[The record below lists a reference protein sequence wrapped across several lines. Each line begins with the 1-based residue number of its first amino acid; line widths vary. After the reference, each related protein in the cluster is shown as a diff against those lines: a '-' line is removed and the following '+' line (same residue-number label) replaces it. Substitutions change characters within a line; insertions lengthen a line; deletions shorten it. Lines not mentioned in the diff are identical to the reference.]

1 MEILNLFSPD
11 QFKIFLL
18 VLVRV
23 SVVLFLFPIFG
34 SSTIPSLV
42 KAGLALIISMLIFPV
57 VAIDVKLFPNN
68 IVETGIMLFS
78 EFMIG
83 LTLGLTVRIFFGAI
97 QLAGQIVGF
106 QMGYSM
112 INVVDP
118 QTGANVSIM
127 EQIGHWVVLLIFLAL
142 NGHHMLVTS
151 LLESYQIVHVGFF
164 ELPENIITKFIEL
177 ISQMFILG
185 IKVAAPAM
193 AALLFTSVAFGI
205 SGKFAPQ
212 MNIMMVAFP
221 LKIAIGL
228 VLFGM
233 ALQII
238 AVVTKQYLMQF
249 KELLTTFLVWMG
261 G

>member
-1 MEILNLFSPD
+1 MEIINLFSPD
-11 QFKIFLL
+11 QFKMFLF

-23 SVVLFLFPIFG
+23 SIVLFLFPILG
-34 SSTIPSLV
+34 STVIPVVV
-42 KAGLALIISMLIFPV
+42 KASLALMISLLLFQV
-57 VAIDVKLFPNN
+57 VAVDVKLFPDN
-68 IVETGIMLFS
+68 IIHTTTMIFS

-83 LTLGLTVRIFFGAI
+83 LALGLTVRIFFGGI

-127 EQIGHWVVLLIFLAL
+127 EQIGQWVVFIIFLAL
-142 NGHHMLVTS
+142 NGHHMFFTTLM
-151 LLESYQIVHVGFF
+151 ESFQIIHVGFF
-164 ELPENIITKFIEL
+164 ELPEDIVLKFMEL
-177 ISQMFILG
+177 VSHMFVLG
-185 IKVAAPAM
+185 IKIAAPAM

-212 MNIMMVAFP
+212 MNIMLVAFP

-228 VLFGM
+228 ILFGM

-238 AVVTKQYLMQF
+238 AIVTKQYLVHF
-249 KELLTTFLVWMG
+249 KELLITFLVWMG